1 MAIISIHA
9 GVSIETEGT
18 GALILVMIMALVT
31 LATRW
36 GDMYVMSFPDIPF
49 CRSEDL
55 Q

>member
-1 MAIISIHA
+1 MAIISIYA
-9 GVSIETEGT
+9 GVNIETEGA
-18 GALILVMIMALVT
+18 GSLILVMIMALVT

-36 GDMYVMSFPDIPF
+36 DDMYVMSFSDTPS

>member
-1 MAIISIHA
+1 MAIISIHT
-9 GVSIETEGT
+9 GVNIETEGT
-18 GALILVMIMALVT
+18 GALILVIMALVI

-36 GDMYVMSFPDIPF
+36 GDMYVMPFPDIHF